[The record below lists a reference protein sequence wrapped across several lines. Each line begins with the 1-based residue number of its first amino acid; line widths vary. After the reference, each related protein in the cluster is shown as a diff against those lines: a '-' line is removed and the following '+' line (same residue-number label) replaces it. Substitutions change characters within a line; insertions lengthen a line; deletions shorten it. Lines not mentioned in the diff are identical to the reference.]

1 MLVVVVGLW
10 NLRCKRAVEPSMQA
24 CKLVVCFSPKLWPC
38 RRLDRL
44 CHKVKLVAKA
54 MALCR
59 QLCQTATCHRDL
71 QAACDRP
78 QLTLRACFDLARG
91 LPSAGNLLMVPG
103 MASCTAE
110 TFELPP
116 GTGRRQLGEPFWRRG
131 VGDSGSERR
140 REPCG
145 GAGAVMAPGMRGGAE
160 TSRRCTA

>member
-103 MASCTAE
+103 MASCT

-145 GAGAVMAPGMRGGAE
+145 GAGAVMAPGMRAE